1 MKKKSLKETNPY
13 LKDPL
18 LREELILRSV
28 ISSSAVEGIRP
39 SKKDMARLKELAAIR
54 KAKQGNKNTLILGFK
69 KTFSKFP

>member
-1 MKKKSLKETNPY
+1 MCMKKKSLKETNPY

-39 SKKDMARLKELAAIR
+39 SKEELARLKELVEAR
-54 KAKQGNKNTLILGFK
+54 KARQSINFNK
-69 KTFSKFP
+69 

>member
-28 ISSSAVEGIRP
+28 ISSSTVEGICP
-39 SKKDMARLKELAAIR
+39 SKEDMARLAELTAIR
-54 KAKQGNKNTLILGFK
+54 KAKQ
-69 KTFSKFP
+69 SH

>member
-39 SKKDMARLKELAAIR
+39 SKEELARLKELVEAR
-54 KAKQGNKNTLILGFK
+54 KARQSINFNK
-69 KTFSKFP
+69 

>member
-39 SKKDMARLKELAAIR
+39 SKEDMARLKELARINREKFLAIR
-54 KAKQGNKNTLILGFK
+54 KKYHSHHIPT
-69 KTFSKFP
+69 P

>member
-1 MKKKSLKETNPY
+1 MKKKSLKETSPY

-39 SKKDMARLKELAAIR
+39 SKEDVARLKELAAIR
-54 KAKQGNKNTLILGFK
+54 KAKQSDKNKK
-69 KTFSKFP
+69 

>member
-39 SKKDMARLKELAAIR
+39 SKEDVARLKELANAR
-54 KAKQGNKNTLILGFK
+54 KARQGVNTNK
-69 KTFSKFP
+69 

>member
-1 MKKKSLKETNPY
+1 MGMKNKPLKETNPY

-39 SKKDMARLKELAAIR
+39 SKEEIARLKELVEAR
-54 KAKQGNKNTLILGFK
+54 KARQSINFK
-69 KTFSKFP
+69 K

>member
-39 SKKDMARLKELAAIR
+39 TKEDSARLKELAAIR
-54 KAKQGNKNTLILGFK
+54 KAKQSDKNKK
-69 KTFSKFP
+69 

>member
-18 LREELILRSV
+18 LREEMILRSV

-39 SKKDMARLKELAAIR
+39 SKKDIARLKELAHINRGKFLAIR
-54 KAKQGNKNTLILGFK
+54 KKHPSHLHI
-69 KTFSKFP
+69 S

>member
-1 MKKKSLKETNPY
+1 MKNKPLKETNPY

-39 SKKDMARLKELAAIR
+39 SKEELARLKELVEAR
-54 KAKQGNKNTLILGFK
+54 KARQSINFK
-69 KTFSKFP
+69 K

>member
-1 MKKKSLKETNPY
+1 MKKKPLKETNPY

-39 SKKDMARLKELAAIR
+39 SKEELARLKELVEAR
-54 KAKQGNKNTLILGFK
+54 KARQSINFK
-69 KTFSKFP
+69 K

>member
-39 SKKDMARLKELAAIR
+39 SKEELARLKELVEAR
-54 KAKQGNKNTLILGFK
+54 KARQSINFK
-69 KTFSKFP
+69 K

>member
-1 MKKKSLKETNPY
+1 MKKKPLKETNPY

-39 SKKDMARLKELAAIR
+39 SKEEIARLKELVEAR
-54 KAKQGNKNTLILGFK
+54 KARQSINFK
-69 KTFSKFP
+69 K

>member
-1 MKKKSLKETNPY
+1 MKNKPLKETNPY

-39 SKKDMARLKELAAIR
+39 SKEEIARLKELVEAR
-54 KAKQGNKNTLILGFK
+54 KARQSINFK
-69 KTFSKFP
+69 K

>member
-1 MKKKSLKETNPY
+1 MKKKSLIETNPY

-39 SKKDMARLKELAAIR
+39 SKEDLARLKELSNINKGKFLTIR
-54 KAKQGNKNTLILGFK
+54 KKNF
-69 KTFSKFP
+69 

>member
-1 MKKKSLKETNPY
+1 MGMKKKPLKETNPY

-39 SKKDMARLKELAAIR
+39 SKEEIARLKELVEAR
-54 KAKQGNKNTLILGFK
+54 KARQSINFK
-69 KTFSKFP
+69 K

>member
-1 MKKKSLKETNPY
+1 MSKKSLKETNPY

-39 SKKDMARLKELAAIR
+39 SKEDIARLKELAAMR
-54 KAKQGNKNTLILGFK
+54 KAKQNQKRK
-69 KTFSKFP
+69 K

>member
-1 MKKKSLKETNPY
+1 MKKKPLIETNPY

-39 SKKDMARLKELAAIR
+39 LKKDIARLKELAHINKGKILAIR
-54 KAKQGNKNTLILGFK
+54 KKHSSHFHI
-69 KTFSKFP
+69 S

>member
-1 MKKKSLKETNPY
+1 MKKKPLRETNPY

-39 SKKDMARLKELAAIR
+39 SKEELARLKELVEAR
-54 KAKQGNKNTLILGFK
+54 KARQSINFK
-69 KTFSKFP
+69 K

>member
-39 SKKDMARLKELAAIR
+39 SKEDVARLKELAAIR
-54 KAKQGNKNTLILGFK
+54 KAKQSDKNKK
-69 KTFSKFP
+69 

>member
-28 ISSSAVEGIRP
+28 ISSSAVEGLRP
-39 SKKDMARLKELAAIR
+39 SREDMARLKELAAIR
-54 KAKQGNKNTLILGFK
+54 KAKQSNKNK
-69 KTFSKFP
+69 K

>member
-1 MKKKSLKETNPY
+1 MKKKPLKETNPY

-39 SKKDMARLKELAAIR
+39 AKEDLARLKELAAMR
-54 KAKQGNKNTLILGFK
+54 KAKQSQKHK
-69 KTFSKFP
+69 KYAYLETQ

>member
-1 MKKKSLKETNPY
+1 MKKKPLIKTNPY

-39 SKKDMARLKELAAIR
+39 SKKDMARLKELARINREKFLAIR
-54 KAKQGNKNTLILGFK
+54 KKYHPHHIPT
-69 KTFSKFP
+69 P